1 MSAPAGQASQSLYHG
16 LTKETKTCIITEKT
30 YIPEHQ
36 LFEIVTVPRIKSS
49 LRSTWSWLRL
59 QFFNRNFETKLLQGR
74 KLIAVLAIIGKLN
87 ERSLRFLIASA
98 LTDDDLP
105 LCINNDVLQNSRGN
119 KTIKFPSWEEA
130 AVGSFLEKQW
140 MVLAPILDLEDGRPI
155 EVELDEKCALE
166 LSDCEERGITQYSR
180 VFSAGIPSRK
190 EGVEPRRVAVKHFPY
205 SPKTY
210 TQERDNLDKIKDVN
224 NKHLIKNLAT
234 CDQIFCI
241 IFPWAEHGDLK
252 QYWEEKSDS
261 ARSLPVFIWS
271 IEQLAGL
278 ASALRDLHGAN
289 CRHGDLKPSNIFYF
303 EDDGGIL
310 KIADLGVSK
319 VHSIATD
326 QRKGE
331 TATTASTRAYEG
343 PEAYGRTNAPRSRKY
358 DCWSMGCV
366 ILEFVIWLLYDQRAL
381 DSFHLSRDSEF
392 HSFYRPKKPGS
403 TFDEQKTE
411 WWENMER
418 HPKVDEVIKLLHEDE
433 RVKGTALEEL
443 VNLVDSK
450 ILLIK
455 PEMRPE
461 ATKIT
466 SELEELVER
475 CKGGQTPWVNEVG
488 ASTEV
493 PAIFRQEAPK
503 TPVTTFQ

>member
-1 MSAPAGQASQSLYHG
+1 MPTPAPQASQSLYHE
-16 LTKETKTCIITEKT
+16 LTEETKTCIITEKT

-36 LFEIVTVPRIKSS
+36 LLKIVTVPRVKSS

-59 QFFNRNFETKLLQGR
+59 LLFKRNFETKLLQCR

-87 ERSLRFLIASA
+87 ERSLRFLIANS

-105 LCINNDVLQNSRGN
+105 LCINNDVLQNYHGD

-130 AVGSFLEKQW
+130 TVGSFLEKQW

-155 EVELDEKCALE
+155 EVDLDEKCALE
-166 LSDCEERGITQYSR
+166 LSDCEEKGNTQFSR
-180 VFSAGIPSRK
+180 VFSAEIPSQK
-190 EGVEPRRVAVKHFPY
+190 EGVRPRRVAVKHFPY

-210 TQERDNLDKIKDVN
+210 THERDNLHKIKDVN
-224 NKHLIKNLAT
+224 NNHLIKNLAT
-234 CDQIFCI
+234 CDQIYCI

-252 QYWEEKSDS
+252 QYWEEEAD
-261 ARSLPVFIWS
+261 RSLPVFIWS
-271 IEQLAGL
+271 IEQLVGL
-278 ASALRDLHGAN
+278 ASALRDLHEVN

-303 EDDGGIL
+303 KDDGGIL

-343 PEAYGRTNAPRSRKY
+343 PEAYGQTNAPRSRKY

-381 DSFHLSRDSEF
+381 DGFHLSRDSEWN
-392 HSFYRPKKPGS
+392 SFYRPKKHGPAS
-403 TFDEQKTE
+403 DDQKTE

-418 HPKVDEVIKLLHEDE
+418 HPKVDEVIKLLHEDT
-433 RVKGTALEEL
+433 RVSGTALEEL
-443 VNLVDSK
+443 INLVDSK
-450 ILLIK
+450 ILLIN
-455 PEMRPE
+455 PQIRLE
-461 ATKIT
+461 AAKIT
-466 SELEELVER
+466 EELQGLVKR
-475 CKGGQTPWVNEVG
+475 CKGGQVPWVNDVDG
-488 ASTEV
+488 PTEV
-493 PAIFRQEAPK
+493 PAMFKQEAPK
-503 TPVTTFQ
+503 EPITTYQ